1 MKRII
6 AITLGIMIAM
16 QSFAVDYMATVWGAK
31 SDGITDNTGSIQ
43 KAIDFISEH
52 GGGTLSIYVG
62 RYVTGAIELK
72 SNVTLYLGEGCVLV
86 APTNIYAYKGA
97 PALIWAKDC
106 QNVAVTGKGVI
117 ECRHKGL
124 EANIS
129 AQQAKGYIPA
139 DTVMPTVFKFDNC
152 TGATVGEEIKVI
164 DDTAASTKY
173 NRQ

>member
-6 AITLGIMIAM
+6 AITLGLMIAM
-16 QSFAVDYMATVWGAK
+16 QSFAADYMATVWGAK

-72 SNVTLYLGEGCVLV
+72 DNVTLYLGEGCVLV

-97 PALIWAKDC
+97 PALIWAKDRK
-106 QNVAVTGKGVI
+106 NVAVTGKGVI
-117 ECRHKGL
+117 ECRLNGL
-124 EANIS
+124 EANVN
-129 AQQAKGYIPA
+129 AQVAKGYLPEGTA
-139 DTVMPTVFKFDNC
+139 LPTAFKLDNC
-152 TGATVGEEIKVI
+152 TGAGIGEEIKVLRN
-164 DDTAASTKY
+164 TAASTQY
-173 NRQ
+173 NK

>member
-1 MKRII
+1 MKRLI

-72 SNVTLYLGEGCVLV
+72 DNVTLHLGEGCVLV
-86 APTNIYAYKGA
+86 APVNYYAYKDA
-97 PALIWAKDC
+97 PALIWAKDAK
-106 QNVAVTGKGVI
+106 NVAITGKGVI
-117 ECRHKGL
+117 ERRVKGL
-124 EANIS
+124 EASVRN
-129 AQQAKGYIPA
+129 QEAKGFLPAGTVIPG
-139 DTVMPTVFKFDNC
+139 VFSFENC
-152 TGATVGEEIKVI
+152 TNATVGEEIKVLN
-164 DDTAASTKY
+164 DTAASTQY